1 MIPDALRQQLQ
12 LLLEHQPMVKQIISY
27 LPGDLQRV
35 AGTPEGL
42 LALLLTAAV
51 GLLILLAL
59 TSSSKSKRGSSIVIA
74 GPMNAGKS
82 TLYYQLVDGSQHNGL
97 VASMEQNTGRPLVC
111 INKQMLALHFAAA
124 FTITQA
130 CSAKAVALRV
140 AQCCSLCEI
149 MEVLPGALHLLTVPV
164 MMPTAQQCVDVSN

>member
-12 LLLEHQPMVKQIISY
+12 LLLEHQPMLNQVIAY
-27 LPGDLQRV
+27 LPGDLQRL

-51 GLLILLAL
+51 GLLVLLAL
-59 TSSSKSKRGSSIVIA
+59 AGSSKAKKGSSVVLA

-97 VASMEQNTGRPLVC
+97 VASMEQNTGGPL
-111 INKQMLALHFAAA
+111 LHH
-124 FTITQA
+124 
-130 CSAKAVALRV
+130 C
-140 AQCCSLCEI
+140 
-149 MEVLPGALHLLTVPV
+149 
-164 MMPTAQQCVDVSN
+164 

>member
-12 LLLEHQPMVKQIISY
+12 LLLEQQPIVKQIIAY
-27 LPGDLQRV
+27 LPSDLQRV

-51 GLLILLAL
+51 GVLVLLAL
-59 TSSSKSKRGSSIVIA
+59 AASSKSKKGSSIVIA

-97 VASMEQNTGRPLVC
+97 VASMEQNTGGPELYNSMQMQHC
-111 INKQMLALHFAAA
+111 ITFAWCA
-124 FTITQA
+124 
-130 CSAKAVALRV
+130 SV
-140 AQCCSLCEI
+140 
-149 MEVLPGALHLLTVPV
+149 
-164 MMPTAQQCVDVSN
+164 

>member
-1 MIPDALRQQLQ
+1 MI
-12 LLLEHQPMVKQIISY
+12 KQIISY

-51 GLLILLAL
+51 GLLVLLAL
-59 TSSSKSKRGSSIVIA
+59 AGSSKAKKGSSIVLA

-97 VASMEQNTGRPLVC
+97 VASMEQNTGGLCCTQLYTTAVAPLLR
-111 INKQMLALHFAAA
+111 KAAA
-124 FTITQA
+124 A
-130 CSAKAVALRV
+130 YAAKAAVLLRSVHQRAASTAL
-140 AQCCSLCEI
+140 
-149 MEVLPGALHLLTVPV
+149 
-164 MMPTAQQCVDVSN
+164 